1 MEGCKDSRRTE
12 GLRRLDESYVGSKLA
27 YEPFGLVLDGLVV
40 EVIDVLWLIRGVRGM
55 GGLGGLWVRRVLWME
70 GRLGVEELT
79 THAERLKSS
88 SRWTWG

>member
-27 YEPFGLVLDGLVV
+27 YEPFDLVLDGLVV
-40 EVIDVLWLIRGVRGM
+40 EVIDVLWLIHGVRGM
-55 GGLGGLWVRRVLWME
+55 GRLGGLWVRRVLWME

-88 SRWTWG
+88 SRWTWR